1 MFFVPLKKFLA
12 LALLLCSLPSLSN
25 GACESWLPHSDWTTH
40 CQDPVDKTW
49 HAIGSKWRNSQCMD
63 CTCSGC
69 CDAYS
74 TPRQFPNDCVSVFD
88 SEACVYRVH
97 KRDDPTVE
105 CPIFGSVGK

>member
-1 MFFVPLKKFLA
+1 FATLGLHGKILTSSFPPL
-12 LALLLCSLPSLSN
+12 
-25 GACESWLPHSDWTTH
+25 DWTTH

-49 HAIGSKWRNSQCMD
+49 HAIGSKWRNSRCMD
-63 CTCSGC
+63 CTCNRC